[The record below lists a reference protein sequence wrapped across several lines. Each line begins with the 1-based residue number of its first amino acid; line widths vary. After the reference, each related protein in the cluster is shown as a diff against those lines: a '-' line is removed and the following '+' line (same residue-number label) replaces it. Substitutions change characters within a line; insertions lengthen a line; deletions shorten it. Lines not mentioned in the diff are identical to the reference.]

1 MTDIRINR
9 RQFGLTLGAAAGT
22 AGFAAGLASGLAPG
36 FASRAFA
43 AGSPDLSGVTLRV
56 GDQTGNT
63 RATLEAAGLL
73 DDVPYQIEWS
83 VFPAAVHLHEA
94 LKADAADIGASAD
107 APALSA
113 IAGGSKIRFAG
124 AWSNG
129 GLGTAIIVPKDSPI
143 QTLADLR
150 GKTISPTTRGS
161 IGHFITLT
169 ALKQAGLT
177 PDDVKLAF
185 LNPTDASAAFQ
196 SGDIDAWAT
205 WSVYIARSVGQ
216 LGARVLISGEKG
228 LTSGLFIYN
237 ITDKALQDPG
247 KVAATREFLDRWD
260 RAYAWTRENKED
272 WLTFYQAWAKQERP
286 IAEALYPSYA
296 GYERQA
302 LDERLTATV
311 QNTYDVWKQAGVLT
325 ADIDIPALITKA
337 AS

>member
-1 MTDIRINR
+1 MTDFRINR
-9 RQFGLTLGAAAGT
+9 RRFGLSLGAAATFVSAASTGRAADT
-22 AGFAAGLASGLAPG
+22 AG
-36 FASRAFA
+36 
-43 AGSPDLSGVTLRV
+43 LSNVTLRI

-73 DDVPYQIEWS
+73 ADVPYKIEWS

-94 LKADAADIGASAD
+94 LKADAADIGGSAD

-113 IAGGSKIRFAG
+113 IAGGSRIKFAG

-129 GLGTAIIVPKDSPI
+129 GKGTAIIVPKGSQI

-169 ALKQAGLT
+169 ALKKAGLT
-177 PDDVKLAF
+177 PEDVKLAF

-196 SGDIDAWAT
+196 AGDIDAWAT

-216 LGARVLISGEKG
+216 LGARTLVTGEDG
-228 LTSGLFIYN
+228 LTSGLYVYN

-260 RAYAWTRENKED
+260 RSYTWTRDRKED
-272 WLTFYQAWAKQERP
+272 WLTFYEGWAKQDRA
-286 IAEALYPSYA
+286 IGEALYDSYA
-296 GYERQA
+296 TYERQP
-302 LDERLTATV
+302 LDAGLIATV
-311 QNTYDVWKQAGVLT
+311 QSTYDVWKDAGVLS
-325 ADIDIPALITKA
+325 ADIDIPSIITQA
-337 AS
+337 AG